1 MYDWKRKGDGGLIKE
16 VTRDGVTWLSF
27 PALEETG
34 LVAHAFSTRRGGV
47 SKGCYSTMNFSF
59 TRGDDPEAVRENYRR
74 MAKALGVDETRMVL
88 TWQTHT
94 INHRPARR
102 DAGDIFCRLRAAVF
116 SGPEKKGHRSG
127 PFGLERDRKPHG
139 PGGSV
144 GHGKGVRHGSG

>member
-34 LVAHAFSTRRGGV
+34 LVAHAFSTRMGGV

-94 INHRPARR
+94 INVRT
-102 DAGDIFCRLRAAVF
+102 VT
-116 SGPEKKGHRSG
+116 PE
-127 PFGLERDRKPHG
+127 D
-139 PGGSV
+139 
-144 GHGKGVRHGSG
+144 